1 MRTCSWPPVMCR
13 SAGAVKISRSRLW
26 ASSSARGVVGGE
38 QVGEGGFGVVGGH
51 VDRVVDALA
60 FVVEV
65 AGRAGVGEGRAGGGG
80 RGLGF
85 AAGELGAGGERVV
98 GGAGVGGHAGVTGAV
113 VVGSP
118 DAVR

>member
-1 MRTCSWPPVMCR
+1 MWTASWMRLR
-13 SAGAVKISRSRLW
+13 
-26 ASSSARGVVGGE
+26 SSSRW
-38 QVGEGGFGVVGGH
+38 
-51 VDRVVDALA
+51 L
-60 FVVEV
+60 
-65 AGRAGVGEGRAGGGG
+65 GRAGVSEGRAGGGG